1 VPCVHPSIVLTG
13 NLHHFERR
21 KLFLLNLGHTFLA
34 ERWLREARAADET
47 VCGAMNDPVLRAELE
62 TVWQQEVLPVFD
74 LLGARDDALAYMAQ
88 VRERL
93 LNPFLAHRLAEISQ
107 NHAQKKQR
115 RIAPLLALAAS
126 LTQAKGTRI
135 EQPRLTEMMAA
146 GP

>member
-1 VPCVHPSIVLTG
+1 
-13 NLHHFERR
+13 
-21 KLFLLNLGHTFLA
+21 
-34 ERWLREARAADET
+34 
-47 VCGAMNDPVLRAELE
+47 MNDPVLRAELE